1 MNETNLA
8 NQRRSHLTIQRKYN
22 VRTWRPLFYWLLD
35 VTLTNCFILERLQAR
50 RGGTKVDWD
59 PVEFNRALGSALL
72 VHDLAQESVIPFP
85 LKAPLK
91 IIAPNRH
98 KGVLPGIPMKV
109 EKVTDLRSLLVAR
122 RHDMRTETSR
132 RECVSCK
139 IDGKAS
145 RGAR

>member
-1 MNETNLA
+1 
-8 NQRRSHLTIQRKYN
+8 

-35 VTLTNCFILERLQAR
+35 VTLTNCFILWRLQAR

-59 PVEFNRALGSALL
+59 LVEFNRAFGSALL
-72 VHDLAQESVIPFP
+72 VHDLAQESVVPFS
-85 LKAPLK
+85 LKVLLK

-98 KGVLPGIPMKV
+98 KGVLSGIPMKV
-109 EKVTDLRSLLVAR
+109 EEVTDLRSLLVAR
-122 RHDMRTETSR
+122 RHDMRTEASR
-132 RECVSCK
+132 RECVGCK